1 MNNKYLN
8 IKIKYI
14 SNICILKIEK
24 RKEMKS
30 KPSSSFKCLPN
41 MFCIRNTT
49 IFFIMILSAIGIYF
63 VYSNYFKIA
72 VTPTPTPMPTSAS
85 MMSPS
90 LFMMSSRANSDILE
104 DPYAPP
110 LRNDS
115 YFGGIGANM
124 MMPMAAGMPI
134 NIRTQG
140 PPINTNYRQVGLLT
154 RINGKETILPL
165 MGRPLQKN
173 RDKWQFYTMS
183 DKNNSVKLP
192 ISFKKKS
199 CTGEYGCDNIYNGD
213 TVYVEGYK
221 DAFQATIYDNAV
233 MEYF

>member
-1 MNNKYLN
+1 MKY
-8 IKIKYI
+8 
-14 SNICILKIEK
+14 
-24 RKEMKS
+24 KS
-30 KPSSSFKCLPN
+30 SSSSSSSFKCLPN

-49 IFFIMILSAIGIYF
+49 IFFIVILSVIGIYF
-63 VYSNYFKIA
+63 FYSNYLKMA
-72 VTPTPTPMPTSAS
+72 VTQSMPS
-85 MMSPS
+85 MPS
-90 LFMMSSRANSDILE
+90 IPSIPSMPSMPSIPPLFMMSSRAANSDVLE

-115 YFGGIGANM
+115 YFGGIGPNM
-124 MMPMAAGMPI
+124 MMPMAAGIPI

-140 PPINTNYRQVGLLT
+140 PPVNTNYRQVGLLT
-154 RINGKETILPL
+154 RINGKETMLPL

-199 CTGEYGCDNIYNGD
+199 CTSEYGCDNIYNGD

>member
-1 MNNKYLN
+1 
-8 IKIKYI
+8 
-14 SNICILKIEK
+14 
-24 RKEMKS
+24 
-30 KPSSSFKCLPN
+30 
-41 MFCIRNTT
+41 MFCVRNTT
-49 IFFIMILSAIGIYF
+49 IFFIIILSVVGIYF
-63 VYSNYFKIA
+63 VYSNYLK
-72 VTPTPTPMPTSAS
+72 MSTSAPVTIPATSQSLSS
-85 MMSPS
+85 MSMPP
-90 LFMMSSRANSDILE
+90 LFMMSSRANSDVLE

-115 YFGGIGANM
+115 YFGGIGGNM
-124 MMPMAAGMPI
+124 MHAVAGMPI

>member
-1 MNNKYLN
+1 MKH
-8 IKIKYI
+8 KSI
-14 SNICILKIEK
+14 S
-24 RKEMKS
+24 
-30 KPSSSFKCLPN
+30 SSSFKCLPN

-49 IFFIMILSAIGIYF
+49 IFFIIILSAIGIYF
-63 VYSNYFKIA
+63 VYSNYLKIM
-72 VTPTPTPMPTSAS
+72 TPQHPMAPAPASTPMS
-85 MMSPS
+85 MPP
-90 LFMMSSRANSDILE
+90 LFMMSSRANSDVLE

-115 YFGGIGANM
+115 YFGGIGPM
-124 MMPMAAGMPI
+124 MSMPPPIVTMPI
-134 NIRTQG
+134 NVRTQG
-140 PPINTNYRQVGLLT
+140 PPMNTNYRQVGLLT

>member
-1 MNNKYLN
+1 MKY
-8 IKIKYI
+8 
-14 SNICILKIEK
+14 
-24 RKEMKS
+24 KS
-30 KPSSSFKCLPN
+30 SSSSSSFKCLPN

-49 IFFIMILSAIGIYF
+49 IFFIIILSAIGIYF
-63 VYSNYFKIA
+63 FYSNYSKVAIA
-72 VTPTPTPMPTSAS
+72 STPTQITPSMPTQ
-85 MMSPS
+85 MSVPP
-90 LFMMSSRANSDILE
+90 LFMMSSRAANSDVLE

-115 YFGGIGANM
+115 YFGGANM
-124 MMPMAAGMPI
+124 MMPMAAGIPI
-134 NIRTQG
+134 NVRTQG

>member
-1 MNNKYLN
+1 MKY
-8 IKIKYI
+8 
-14 SNICILKIEK
+14 
-24 RKEMKS
+24 KS
-30 KPSSSFKCLPN
+30 SSSSSFKCLPN

-49 IFFIMILSAIGIYF
+49 IFFIVILSAIGIYF
-63 VYSNYFKIA
+63 FYSNYSKMA
-72 VTPTPTPMPTSAS
+72 VMPPPS
-85 MMSPS
+85 MATQMSVPVPP
-90 LFMMSSRANSDILE
+90 LFMMSSRVANSDVLE

-115 YFGGIGANM
+115 YFGGQNM

-134 NIRTQG
+134 NVRTQG

>member
-1 MNNKYLN
+1 MKY
-8 IKIKYI
+8 
-14 SNICILKIEK
+14 
-24 RKEMKS
+24 KS
-30 KPSSSFKCLPN
+30 SSSFKCLPN

-49 IFFIMILSAIGIYF
+49 IFFIVILSVIGIYF
-63 VYSNYFKIA
+63 FYSNYLKMA
-72 VTPTPTPMPTSAS
+72 VTQSMPSMPSMPSTPTSAL
-85 MMSPS
+85 MPP
-90 LFMMSSRANSDILE
+90 LFMMSSRAANSDILE

-115 YFGGIGANM
+115 YFGGIGP
-124 MMPMAAGMPI
+124 MPMAAAGIPI

-140 PPINTNYRQVGLLT
+140 PPVNTNYRQVGLLT
-154 RINGKETILPL
+154 RINGKETMLPL

-199 CTGEYGCDNIYNGD
+199 CTSEYGCDNIYNGD

>member
-1 MNNKYLN
+1 MKY
-8 IKIKYI
+8 
-14 SNICILKIEK
+14 
-24 RKEMKS
+24 KS
-30 KPSSSFKCLPN
+30 SSSSSSFKCLPN

-49 IFFIMILSAIGIYF
+49 IFFIVILSAIGIYF
-63 VYSNYFKIA
+63 FYSNYSK
-72 VTPTPTPMPTSAS
+72 MAS
-85 MMSPS
+85 MQIAPS
-90 LFMMSSRANSDILE
+90 IQIAPSMPPLFMMSSRANSDVLE

-115 YFGGIGANM
+115 YFGGINGGGGANM
-124 MMPMAAGMPI
+124 MMPMAAGVPI

-199 CTGEYGCDNIYNGD
+199 CTSEYGCDNIYNGD